1 MRRACAAGEIKIT
14 GMVTVSQC
22 SFKFQV
28 QSCFRVV
35 GLKLFRRRRVRAESE
50 SLQGSDLMD
59 HGMAAPRLRITVV
72 IATVRDGTHHQTQT
86 QNFKLEL
93 KKMKFRSHSDF
104 CKICLSVMTAQPA
117 VK

>member
-1 MRRACAAGEIKIT
+1 
-14 GMVTVSQC
+14 
-22 SFKFQV
+22 
-28 QSCFRVV
+28 
-35 GLKLFRRRRVRAESE
+35 
-50 SLQGSDLMD
+50 MD

-93 KKMKFRSHSDF
+93 KKKKSDF
-104 CKICLSVMTAQPA
+104 CKVCLSVMTAQPA

>member
-1 MRRACAAGEIKIT
+1 MF
-14 GMVTVSQC
+14 QC
-22 SFKFQV
+22 SFKFPGGSRV
-28 QSCFRVV
+28 SVTVV